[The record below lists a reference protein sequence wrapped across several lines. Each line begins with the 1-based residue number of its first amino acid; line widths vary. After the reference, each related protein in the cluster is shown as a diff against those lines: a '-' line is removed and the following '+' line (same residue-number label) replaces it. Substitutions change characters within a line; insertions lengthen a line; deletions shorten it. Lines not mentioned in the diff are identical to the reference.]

1 MIVPVLVLGLGFAVF
16 EAVGTSLLVIIMG
29 SVVALAERLH
39 AGGTDW
45 GVVAPFAAAA
55 VVGVLL
61 GSALGE
67 RASGETITR
76 WFAVLVV
83 ATAIYTAVEALTA
96 LL

>member
-1 MIVPVLVLGLGFAVF
+1 MIVPVLVLGLGFAVI

-39 AGGTDW
+39 GGGTDW
-45 GVVAPFAAAA
+45 AVAPFAAAA

-76 WFAVLVV
+76 WFAVLVI
-83 ATAIYTAVEALTA
+83 ATATYTAVEVLTA